1 MARPRT
7 SPASNRRAASKNVQ
21 AFTLVEL
28 LVVVLIMAIAGAMI
42 IPMMTGTGE
51 MQALSAARMI
61 ATDIQYAQ
69 SYAITNQ
76 LDVVVQFNPALDRYE
91 LSRYPKTGAND
102 TLHHPMTGKDYIV
115 DFRTQDGF
123 DRLDLGSAIFV
134 VGNGNNDLNSVVFDE
149 LGSPSGGGS
158 VIVLGGS
165 QTYRIDVTSVT
176 GTVSV
181 VTPP

>member
-1 MARPRT
+1 MARPQT
-7 SPASNRRAASKNVQ
+7 NPASNRRPASKNVQ

-76 LDVVVQFNPALDRYE
+76 LDVTVQFNPAIDRYT
-91 LSRYPKTGAND
+91 LSNTNTGG

-123 DRLDLGSAIFV
+123 DRLDLGPASFV
-134 VGNGNNDLNSVVFDE
+134 VGNGNNDPNSVVFDE

>member
-1 MARPRT
+1 MARPQT
-7 SPASNRRAASKNVQ
+7 SPASNRRPASKNVQ

-76 LDVVVQFNPALDRYE
+76 LDVTVQFNPGIDKYE

-115 DFRTQDGF
+115 DFHTQDGF
-123 DRLDLGSAIFV
+123 DRLDLGSASFD
-134 VGNGNNDLNSVVFDE
+134 VGNGNNDPNSVVFDE

-158 VIVLGGS
+158 VTVLGGS

-181 VTPP
+181 VTP